1 MIDQI
6 YIVGKDGN
14 KRKPN
19 TQEKEQAKDIIT
31 QMYNKYIEGFI
42 GIFGVF
48 IFLMGFNTYLFINM
62 QKRSTGKSNENC
74 IWQNLFQTEPHR
86 DRGRTSS
93 CQSCGRWRRQFP
105 RAAAGVAP

>member
-48 IFLMGFNTYLFINM
+48 IFLMGFNTYLFINNIFPLWLTLSGYSLLVCGLLSPIKM
-62 QKRSTGKSNENC
+62 IKDE
-74 IWQNLFQTEPHR
+74 TEIYDEAIR
-86 DRGRTSS
+86 IIDEE
-93 CQSCGRWRRQFP
+93 
-105 RAAAGVAP
+105 V

>member
-6 YIVGKDGN
+6 CMVDRDGN

-19 TQEKEQAKDIIT
+19 TQEKEQAKDILT

-48 IFLMGFNTYLFINM
+48 IFLMGFNTYLFINNIFPLWLTLSGYGLLVCGLLSPIKM
-62 QKRSTGKSNENC
+62 IKDE
-74 IWQNLFQTEPHR
+74 TEMYEEAIELI
-86 DRGRTSS
+86 DEM
-93 CQSCGRWRRQFP
+93 
-105 RAAAGVAP
+105 